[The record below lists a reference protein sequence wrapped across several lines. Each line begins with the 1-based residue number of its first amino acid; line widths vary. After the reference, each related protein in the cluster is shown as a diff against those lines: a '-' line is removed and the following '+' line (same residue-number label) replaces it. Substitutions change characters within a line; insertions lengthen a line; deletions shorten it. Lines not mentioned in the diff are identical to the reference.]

1 MKKRLLNSI
10 LAAMLVVSMIPSQ
23 SVFAS
28 VENDINIETENEISD
43 ETEINMENDNS
54 TETDSFEDP
63 SVDVMEEEEQ
73 FDNDNSE
80 ISLEEDFSDF
90 ENMTEDAGDGET
102 EDVYTVVKYLLMSAP
117 SVNSQKDGTVLRGED
132 NTINVSF
139 IPVINK
145 NGVKVADLRKEDKI
159 VCYAAAYI
167 GNEQVTEPI
176 TLTKT
181 TATMVKGTFTVT
193 KELLE
198 KYPDADKME
207 VRMWTSVDPNNQG
220 TPKKPLAI
228 KDPKPPVT
236 ENPEIT
242 ECSFQE
248 GALIYPVYRG
258 VENRMNVYVRLKSE
272 PVKGKEPH
280 VDVYVNGEKVFSALE
295 TKNENGYLYVAEAII
310 TPEMTR
316 FVPEGAKITAKA
328 GFGADMEDVSEDLT
342 ASVDIPGVPDQEG
355 ARVSNVRVYTDS
367 EQTER
372 LTMVRGSKDYS
383 VNVTGTLSDASDTET
398 PDVYAALY
406 VNGKVYGTP
415 QKMTVSE
422 DNGSFSGQM
431 QIHMP
436 DDTPDYYR
444 QFEFDYSS
452 TPVVL
457 RVGIGTEI
465 KNNYPY
471 YMDSFQSVK
480 KIKIIGDLEILDE
493 AQEDP
498 AYFIPRDGD
507 WARYLV
513 INTEGKGKS
522 DMICWKFYLG
532 DKIYGPNIVWGNY
545 INSAGAADKKLLK
558 EYDGKYMTVILGIK
572 YNNTSSD
579 EFEPLR
585 TYEIPLVG
593 LSAGEE
599 ETANTVADQLKDLP
613 AVDKI
618 TLEDKESV
626 KAARDAYDAL
636 NEDQKKLVPEE
647 QVKALTEAEAKIAEL
662 QKAADKKVADE
673 KAAKAVTDEIAVL
686 PAVKNLKLTDASKV
700 KAARDAYNKLSADQ
714 KKLVTAAQLKA
725 LTDAEARISELQ
737 KAARVKPKITLNV
750 TSLPIQVKKS
760 TTGVRIKTTAIKGD
774 KIKAAKSSNK
784 KVVKVSV
791 KNGKLTIKGL
801 KAGKATITVT
811 SEKGAK
817 ATVKIIV
824 QKKKVATKK
833 LSATVSRKQ
842 TLKKGKKV
850 TLKVAKTPFTA
861 QDAVKWT
868 SSNKKVATVTSKGV
882 VKGLKKGTATITAK
896 SGKKVVK
903 FKVTVK

>member
-10 LAAMLVVSMIPSQ
+10 LAAMLVVSMIPAQ

-28 VENDINIETENEISD
+28 MENDINIETENEISD

-54 TETDSFEDP
+54 TETDSFENP
-63 SVDVMEEEEQ
+63 SVDVMEADEQ

-80 ISLEEDFSDF
+80 ISMEEDFSDF
-90 ENMTEDAGDGET
+90 ENTTEDAGDAES
-102 EDVYTVVKYLLMSAP
+102 EDVYTVVRYQLVQAA

-132 NTINVSF
+132 NTINVVF
-139 IPVINK
+139 MPIINK
-145 NGVKVADLRKEDKI
+145 NGVKVADIRKEDKI

-176 TLTKT
+176 ILPKT
-181 TATMVKGTFTVT
+181 TATMTKGTFTVT

-207 VRMWTSVDPNNQG
+207 VRVWTSVDPNNQG
-220 TPKKPLAI
+220 TPKKSLTI

-295 TKNENGYLYVAEAII
+295 TKNKNGYLYVAEAII

-372 LTMVRGSKDYS
+372 LTIVRGSKDYS
-383 VNVTGTLSDASDTET
+383 VNVTGTLSDTSDTET

-422 DNGSFSGQM
+422 DKGSFSGQM

-436 DDTPDYYR
+436 DDTPDYSR

-471 YMDSFQSVK
+471 YMDSCQSVK

-493 AQEDP
+493 AQENP
-498 AYFIPRDGD
+498 AYFIPRDGN
-507 WARYLV
+507 WARYMV
-513 INTEGKGKS
+513 INTEGKGKY
-522 DMICWKFYLG
+522 DIICWKLYLG
-532 DKIYGPNIVWGNY
+532 DKRYGPITITGNY
-545 INSAGAADKKLLK
+545 FNSIGDDKKFLK
-558 EYDGKYMTVILGIK
+558 EYDGKYMTAILGIK
-572 YNNTSSD
+572 YNTSSD

-599 ETANTVADQLKDLP
+599 ETANTVADQLKNLP
-613 AVDKI
+613 AAEKI
-618 TLEDKESV
+618 ILEDKESV

-647 QVKALTEAEAKIAEL
+647 QVKALTDAETKIAEL
-662 QKAADKKVADE
+662 QKAADKKAADE
-673 KAAKAVTDEIAVL
+673 KAAKAVTDQIAVL

-700 KAARDAYNKLSADQ
+700 KAARDAYNKLSVDQ
-714 KKLVTAAQLKA
+714 KKLVTAAQLKV
-725 LTDAEARISELQ
+725 LTDAEARITQLQ
-737 KAARVKPKITLNV
+737 KAAQVKPKITLNV
-750 TSLPIQVKKS
+750 TSLPIQAKKS

-774 KIKAAKSSNK
+774 KIKSAKSSNS
-784 KVVKVSV
+784 KVAKVSV
-791 KNGKLTIKGL
+791 KNGKLTVKGL
-801 KAGKATITVT
+801 KAGKATVTVT
-811 SEKGAK
+811 STKGAK
-817 ATVKIIV
+817 ATVKITV
-824 QKKKVATKK
+824 QKQKVATKK
-833 LSATVSRKQ
+833 LSATVSTKQ
-842 TLKKGKKV
+842 TLKKGKRV

-861 QDAVKWT
+861 QDTVKWT
-868 SSNKKVATVTSKGV
+868 SSNKKIATVTSKGV

-896 SGKKVVK
+896 AGKKVVK
-903 FKVTVK
+903 FKVKVK

>member
-10 LAAMLVVSMIPSQ
+10 LAAMLVVSMIPAQ

-28 VENDINIETENEISD
+28 MENDINIETENEISD

-54 TETDSFEDP
+54 TETDSFENP
-63 SVDVMEEEEQ
+63 SVDVMEADEQ

-80 ISLEEDFSDF
+80 ISMEEDFSDF
-90 ENMTEDAGDGET
+90 ENTTEDAGDAES
-102 EDVYTVVKYLLMSAP
+102 EDVYTVVRYQLVQAA

-132 NTINVSF
+132 NTINVVF
-139 IPVINK
+139 MPIINK
-145 NGVKVADLRKEDKI
+145 NGVKVADIRKEDKI

-176 TLTKT
+176 ILPKT
-181 TATMVKGTFTVT
+181 TATMTKGTFTVT

-207 VRMWTSVDPNNQG
+207 VRVWTSVDPNNQG
-220 TPKKPLAI
+220 TPKKSLTI

-280 VDVYVNGEKVFSALE
+280 VDVYVNGKKVFSALE
-295 TKNENGYLYVAEAII
+295 TKNKNGYLYVAEAII

-372 LTMVRGSKDYS
+372 LTIVRGSKDYS
-383 VNVTGTLSDASDTET
+383 VNVTGTLSDTSDTET

-422 DNGSFSGQM
+422 DKGSFSGQM

-436 DDTPDYYR
+436 DDTPDYSR

-471 YMDSFQSVK
+471 YMDSCQSVK

-493 AQEDP
+493 AQENP
-498 AYFIPRDGD
+498 AYFIPRDGN
-507 WARYLV
+507 WARYMV
-513 INTEGKGKS
+513 INTEGKGKY
-522 DMICWKFYLG
+522 DIICWKLYLG
-532 DKIYGPNIVWGNY
+532 DKRYGPITITGNY
-545 INSAGAADKKLLK
+545 FNSIGDDKKFLK
-558 EYDGKYMTVILGIK
+558 EYDGKYMTAILGIK
-572 YNNTSSD
+572 YNTSSD

-599 ETANTVADQLKDLP
+599 ETANTVADQLKNLP
-613 AVDKI
+613 AAEKI
-618 TLEDKESV
+618 ILEDKESV

-647 QVKALTEAEAKIAEL
+647 QVKALTDAETKIAEL
-662 QKAADKKVADE
+662 QKAADKKAADE
-673 KAAKAVTDEIAVL
+673 KAAKAVTDQIAAL

-700 KAARDAYNKLSADQ
+700 KAARDAYNKLSVDQ
-714 KKLVTAAQLKA
+714 KKLVTAAQLKV
-725 LTDAEARISELQ
+725 LTDAEARITQLQ
-737 KAARVKPKITLNV
+737 KAAQVKPKITLNV
-750 TSLPIQVKKS
+750 TSLPIQAKKS

-774 KIKAAKSSNK
+774 KIKSAKSSNS
-784 KVVKVSV
+784 KVAKVSV

-801 KAGKATITVT
+801 KVGKATVTVT
-811 SEKGAK
+811 STKGAK
-817 ATVKIIV
+817 ATVKITV

-833 LSATVSRKQ
+833 LSATVSKKQ

-861 QDAVKWT
+861 QDTVKWT
-868 SSNKKVATVTSKGV
+868 SSNKKIATVTSKGV

-896 SGKKVVK
+896 AGKKVVK